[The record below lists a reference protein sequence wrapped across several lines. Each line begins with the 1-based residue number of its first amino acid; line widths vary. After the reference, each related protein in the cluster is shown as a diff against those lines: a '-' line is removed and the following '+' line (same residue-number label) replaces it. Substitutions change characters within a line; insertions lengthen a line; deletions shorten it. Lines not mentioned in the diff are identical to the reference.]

1 MSLRTRLVAS
11 FTALLLFVIVVLGA
25 VLLTRTRDVLSGQ
38 ADERL
43 LAVDDRFRGDLDG
56 ASDLGREL
64 GPEPR
69 GFRGGP
75 DRGLLPGI
83 EQTAV
88 VLLDANLTPIV
99 SFPSG
104 LSDEPDPLPDAVS
117 YFDNDSKGIATIQS
131 IDGSI
136 RYRALGQQVN
146 DNFYA
151 LWAVSLEEADLA
163 VAGLLRT
170 LLVSGLAVLLGGA
183 GLTWYSVK
191 RGLQPVGQMVDT
203 ATAIAHG
210 DLSHRVPET
219 DPSSELGQLGGA
231 LNEMLTRIESSF
243 EAEKAAQDRLKLFI
257 ADASHELRTPIAAVQ
272 GYAELYRKG
281 ALGDGDALD
290 NAMGRIGRES
300 TRMQRLVED
309 LMLLARLDTAQPMA
323 KRAVDV
329 AGVVRDAVADSQA
342 IDPSR
347 SISLVGES
355 TAIVNGDEQRL
366 TQVVAN
372 LLSNARTHTPPG
384 TPVSVR
390 LGQNNGHVSIEVS
403 DQGDGL
409 DPAHID
415 KVFDRFYRIDSS
427 RARSSGGT
435 GLGLAI
441 VAAIVQAHGGD
452 VSADNLP
459 DGGARFT
466 VNLPVG

>member
-11 FTALLLFVIVVLGA
+11 FTALLLVVIVVLGA
-25 VLLTRTRDVLSGQ
+25 VLVTRTRDVLSGQ
-38 ADERL
+38 ADDQL
-43 LAVDDRFRGDLDG
+43 LAVDDRFRGELDG
-56 ASDLGREL
+56 SDDFGREF

-75 DRGLLPGI
+75 DRGFLPGI
-83 EQTAV
+83 EQTAI
-88 VLLDANLTPIV
+88 VLLDAELTPIV
-99 SFPSG
+99 GFPSG

-117 YFDNDSKGIATIQS
+117 YFERDSTDIATIQS
-131 IDGSI
+131 LDGTIS
-136 RYRALGQQVN
+136 YRALGRQVN

-151 LWAVSLEEADLA
+151 LWAVSLEETDAA
-163 VAGLLRT
+163 VGGLLRT
-170 LLVSGLAVLLGGA
+170 LLVSGMAVLLAGA

-210 DLSHRVPET
+210 DLSHRVPEN

-243 EAEKAAQDRLKLFI
+243 DAEKQAQDRLKLFI

-290 NAMGRIGRES
+290 NAMGSIGRES

-323 KRAVDV
+323 KRSVDV
-329 AGVVRDAVADSQA
+329 GAVVRDAVADSQA

-347 SISLVGES
+347 SISLVGAS

-384 TPVSVR
+384 TPVAVR
-390 LGQNNGHVSIEVS
+390 LGQHNGHVTIEVS
-403 DQGDGL
+403 DRGDGL

-427 RARSSGGT
+427 RARTSGGT

-441 VAAIVQAHGGD
+441 VATIVQAHGGEAT
-452 VSADNLP
+452 ADNLP